1 GRAADR
7 PHVTVPGWSRK
18 NLDDPDELIEF
29 PHLNAE
35 VVEIGGL
42 TVARLVHEPGWR
54 WSTDVRPQVGGEWC
68 QARHIGTLLT
78 GRMGVTLEDGS
89 QFELEPGDVFEIPP
103 GHDGYVIGNETAV
116 LLEWAGFRTFAGG
129 KGRAV
134 LTTLLFTDLVES
146 TAIAARLGDVA
157 WRELLSGHYAA
168 IRSQLERSGGR
179 EVNTT
184 GDGILAIFD
193 GPASALRCAAAIR
206 TASLEQGLHIRAGVH
221 VGEVQM
227 VGDNVQGI
235 AVHEAA
241 RVMAAAAAD
250 EIMVSETTK
259 VLASGGGLAFEDRG
273 LHELKGIE
281 EPRRLFAYVAE

>member
-1 GRAADR
+1 
-7 PHVTVPGWSRK
+7 VPGWSRK
-18 NLDDPDELIEF
+18 NLDEPDELITF
-29 PHLNAE
+29 PNLNAD

-54 WSTDVRPQVGGEWC
+54 WSTHVRPQVGGEWC

-78 GRMGVTLEDGS
+78 GRMGLLLEDGRE
-89 QFELEPGDVFEIPP
+89 FEIEPGDVFEIPP
-103 GHDGYVIGNETAV
+103 GHDGYVIGNEPAV

-134 LTTLLFTDLVES
+134 LMTLLFTDLVES

-157 WRELLSGHYAA
+157 WRELLSGHYEA
-168 IRSQLERSGGR
+168 IRAQLERAGGR

-184 GDGILAIFD
+184 GDGILAVFD
-193 GPASALRCAAAIR
+193 GPVSALRCAAAIR
-206 TASLEQGLHIRAGVH
+206 TAVLAQDLHIRAGVH
-221 VGEVQM
+221 VGEVQV

-241 RVMAAAAAD
+241 RIMAKAGTD
-250 EIMVSETTK
+250 EILVSEITK
-259 VLASGGGLAFEDRG
+259 ALASAAGLSFEDRG
-273 LHELKGIE
+273 EFELKGIP
-281 EPRRLFAYVAE
+281 EPRHLFVFEEKP